1 MTAKMVILATTCGFN
16 NFKRGQI
23 FQFLIPD
30 YMNLVQ
36 PLAKLTSFFM
46 KFSSENFFYDFW
58 QTSTFSVPHGLYTRN
73 WLWLLFTCCR
83 WSARNMAWRKDLI
96 GWSSISI
103 FFSFWIKG
111 EKMKLWYKICWQSN
125 LSEIEVS
132 DGRTFE
138 NSRFFYIIILWT
150 TPHCASK
157 VFFCFC
163 RLIWSQKCRFFFKNV
178 VSFQK
183 CHFSERNKKSRKF
196 WKFIKK
202 ISDENFVKNVVLI
215 ASG

>member
-1 MTAKMVILATTCGFN
+1 MKVSIVKCRFN
-16 NFKRGQI
+16 SWWPLKWLFWR
-23 FQFLIPD
+23 
-30 YMNLVQ
+30 
-36 PLAKLTSFFM
+36 PLAASITSRGVRFFNFWFQIIWIWFSRLLNWQVFSWSFHR
-46 KFSSENFFYDFW
+46 KFFFYDFW
-58 QTSTFSVPHGLYTRN
+58 QISTFSVPHGLYTRN

-150 TPHCASK
+150 HPHWQCDIVLLK
-157 VFFCFC
+157 FFFVSVAWYEVKNDVSFSNMSF
-163 RLIWSQKCRFFFKNV
+163 LFKNV
-178 VSFQK
+178 ISL
-183 CHFSERNKKSRKF
+183 KKT
-196 WKFIKK
+196 KK
-202 ISDENFVKNVVLI
+202 VENFEN
-215 ASG
+215 S

>member
-46 KFSSENFFYDFW
+46 KFSSEIFFYDFW
-58 QTSTFSVPHGLYTRN
+58 QISTFSVPHGLYTRN

-138 NSRFFYIIILWT
+138 NSRFF
-150 TPHCASK
+150 
-157 VFFCFC
+157 
-163 RLIWSQKCRFFFKNV
+163 
-178 VSFQK
+178 
-183 CHFSERNKKSRKF
+183 
-196 WKFIKK
+196 FI
-202 ISDENFVKNVVLI
+202 
-215 ASG
+215 